1 MVTKLEEVKFKNDFV
16 EMVVIAGKNA
26 VDKVNN
32 NYLVSVR
39 KVCENLGI
47 DYNTQKFKLKAEAE
61 LYETQLVD
69 VPTNGGVQKV
79 FCIPLSKLNGWL
91 FTISPNRVKP
101 ETKQKLIAYQK
112 ECFDVLFNHFTQEA
126 TKTYQPQQNLFGE
139 VDKQMVEELIKRS
152 DVVRGYQ
159 GQIAKLE
166 NELAKK
172 QSEII
177 NLKNKIEHQHMQTL
191 ELSAIKMFLE
201 QVDKIKSD
209 LDLITA
215 VLSSEPKPIPGG
227 HNISWGKTI
236 FPANPSKNRLV
247 KEIKEAINKNS
258 KCPF

>member
-1 MVTKLEEVKFKNDFV
+1 MQITIADIKLQANEDYTLPTEEVAKFYGVTASTIRKHLQNHSDELIENQHYIMGINKFKKSVTYWTLEGVYMLGFFIKS
-16 EMVVIAGKNA
+16 ERAKKYRKA
-26 VDKVNN
+26 V
-32 NYLVSVR
+32 
-39 KVCENLGI
+39 
-47 DYNTQKFKLKAEAE
+47 AE
-61 LYETQLVD
+61 LLKE
-69 VPTNGGVQKV
+69 
-79 FCIPLSKLNGWL
+79 I
-91 FTISPNRVKP
+91 
-101 ETKQKLIAYQK
+101 KQGNLQIK
-112 ECFDVLFNHFTQEA
+112 
-126 TKTYQPQQNLFGE
+126 PQQNLFGE

-236 FPANPSKNRLV
+236 FPANPIKNRLV